1 MTTIGQLLILVTTM
15 FNLDRI
21 SATVASRLE
30 AMAEISTIKHERRVI
45 YAKLDTGVR
54 MEEDHV
60 QFQVR
65 LADLEVEKAR
75 YLSNPENA
83 KNWEAAGQILDRI
96 LAPKP

>member
-1 MTTIGQLLILVTTM
+1 MTTIGRLLILVTTM

-30 AMAEISTIKHERRVI
+30 AMAEISTIKHERRVT

-54 MEEDHV
+54 MQEDHV

-65 LADLEVEKAR
+65 LADLEAEKAR
-75 YLSNPENA
+75 YLANPENA
-83 KNWEAAGQILDRI
+83 KNWEAAGQILSRI
-96 LAPKP
+96 LDPKG